1 MTSPADRKYTKTHE
15 WVSLDGETAT
25 IGVTDFA
32 QSELGDI
39 TYLELPEIGD
49 AVTHEQAFGIIESVK
64 AANDIFAPVDG
75 EVVARNEAAVA
86 TPETVNSSPYERRG
100 WFGSRSPTRVNST
113 NSWTQRSTINS
124 RRASRTEIRHGVRLR
139 TNARSRESIR

>member
-15 WVSLDGETAT
+15 WVAMDGDVAT

-49 AVTHEQAFGIIESVK
+49 PVAHDQALGIIESVK
-64 AANDIFAPVDG
+64 AANDIFSPVDG
-75 EVVARNEAAVA
+75 EVVDRNEDALAA
-86 TPETVNSSPYERRG
+86 PETVNASPYDAA
-100 WFGSRSPTRVNST
+100 WLVRVRVADKGRFEDLMDSEEYDHF
-113 NSWTQRSTINS
+113 TQTV
-124 RRASRTEIRHGVRLR
+124 TH
-139 TNARSRESIR
+139 

>member
-15 WVSLDGETAT
+15 WVALDGDVAT

-49 AVTHEQAFGIIESVK
+49 PVAVDQAFGIIESVK
-64 AANDIFAPVDG
+64 AANDIFSPVGG
-75 EVVARNEAAVA
+75 EVVERNEEALSV
-86 TPETVNSSPYERRG
+86 PETINQSPFDRA
-100 WFGSRSPTRVNST
+100 WLVRVKVAD
-113 NSWTQRSTINS
+113 TQQLEDLMGAEEYDRFAQTS
-124 RRASRTEIRHGVRLR
+124 AH
-139 TNARSRESIR
+139 